1 MKDKSNIFTIYP
13 MMNKALFSALLSILL
28 SFSACQQGPEY
39 RFQDEPKVVS
49 CSEMPDDF
57 MHELLYSFREDI
69 GAFYNQYTDYIK
81 GTRSYYF
88 EAYGQYV
95 YFGFSGTARFDD
107 IASDHSRTLLQELR
121 KEKDFWIIKNGQERL
136 NYNHPYLLCLID
148 GIADDDLRISLQN
161 LRKAKSLTPEL
172 IAETMR
178 INVQKVISDPN
189 LSMYLALD
197 GFYQPL
203 INRSAKKWVNAKR

>member
-1 MKDKSNIFTIYP
+1 MMKNKRNIFNDYP
-13 MMNKALFSALLSILL
+13 EMNKAFFAVLLSLILSL
-28 SFSACQQGPEY
+28 NACQQGPEY

-49 CSEMPDDF
+49 CPEMNEDF

-81 GTRSYYF
+81 GSRSYYF

-107 IASDHSRTLLQELR
+107 IASDHSRALLQELR
-121 KEKDFWIIKNGQERL
+121 KEKDFWIIKDKQERL
-136 NYNHPYLLCLID
+136 NYNHPYLICLID
-148 GIADDDLRISLQN
+148 GIADDDLRLALQN
-161 LRKAKSLTPEL
+161 LRQAKSLTPEL

-203 INRSAKKWVNAKR
+203 INRSAKK